1 MRFSHNVSEF
11 ACLFNAVLPVSS
23 TTQIGPFEWGSSAVD
38 DSAEVSYWLDS
49 NRNRYVAN
57 PNASAAADQP
67 LVPQDPNAAV
77 VTAFG
82 QMNATLS
89 TVVSTA

>member
-1 MRFSHNVSEF
+1 M
-11 ACLFNAVLPVSS
+11 
-23 TTQIGPFEWGSSAVD
+23 
-38 DSAEVSYWLDS
+38 SYWLDS

-67 LVPQDPNAAV
+67 LVPQDPSAAV

-89 TVVSTA
+89 TVVSECGVTHGSTWQVL